1 MSMTMF
7 INDKTIKWAIRNKLQ
22 EPAGKMVTQRM
33 LEGFVQQEFM
43 ISIWKA
49 RGLVR
54 ETMREEGRQ
63 VL

>member
-1 MSMTMF
+1 MTMF
-7 INDKTIKWAIRNKLQ
+7 INDKTIKKAIRNKLQ

-43 ISIWKA
+43 INIWKA
-49 RGLVR
+49 RSLVR

>member
-1 MSMTMF
+1 MTMF
-7 INDKTIKWAIRNKLQ
+7 INDKTIKWAICNKLQ

-49 RGLVR
+49 RSLVR